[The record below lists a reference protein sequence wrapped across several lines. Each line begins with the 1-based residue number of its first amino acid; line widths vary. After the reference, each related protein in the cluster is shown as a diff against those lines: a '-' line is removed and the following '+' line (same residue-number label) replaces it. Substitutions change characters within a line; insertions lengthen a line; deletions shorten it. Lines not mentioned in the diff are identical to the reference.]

1 MVSIK
6 YKDNLW
12 KLSKFNN
19 EKDKKAFPPPK
30 KKKKSFFG
38 IKTDKF

>member
-19 EKDKKAFPPPK
+19 EEDKKAFPPPQ

>member
-19 EKDKKAFPPPK
+19 EEDRKASPPK
-30 KKKKSFFG
+30 KKKKKSFYG
-38 IKTDKF
+38 IKTDNF

>member
-19 EKDKKAFPPPK
+19 EEDKKAFPPPK
-30 KKKKSFFG
+30 KKKKIIFWN
-38 IKTDKF
+38 KNW

>member
-6 YKDNLW
+6 HKDNLW

-19 EKDKKAFPPPK
+19 EEDRKASPPQK
-30 KKKKSFFG
+30 KKKIIFWNKNW
-38 IKTDKF
+38 